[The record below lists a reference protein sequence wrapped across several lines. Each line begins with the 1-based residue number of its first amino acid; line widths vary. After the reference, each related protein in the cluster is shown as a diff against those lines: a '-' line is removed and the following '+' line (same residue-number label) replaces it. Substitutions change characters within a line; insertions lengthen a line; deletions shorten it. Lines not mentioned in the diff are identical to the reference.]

1 MKKLISFIAISVLL
15 FNTIGSLIVFKSMS
29 YCIHK
34 EIKNAITQSIPQ
46 NKLITIII
54 DKNNNKDINFVDDK
68 EFMYKGKMYDVV
80 RQQANGNTTIYYC
93 INDTKEEELYA
104 NLNKEMKTNMDTN
117 PVKNKTKHI
126 LNKITISLFYEDIKN
141 THTNIAYNITYP
153 IDYIVSIN
161 HLYDVITPPPK
172 TV

>member
-1 MKKLISFIAISVLL
+1 MKKLISFIAISILL
-15 FNTIGSLIVFKSMS
+15 FNTFGSLIVFQSMS

-34 EIKNAITQSIPQ
+34 EIKNTITQNIPK
-46 NKLITIII
+46 NKLITIIV
-54 DKNNNKDINFVDDK
+54 DKNNNKDINFIDDK

-80 RQQANGNTTIYYC
+80 RQQTNGNTTIYYC

-104 NLNKEMKTNMDTN
+104 NLNKEVKTNMDTN
-117 PVKNKTKHI
+117 PVKNKTKQI

-141 THTNIAYNITYP
+141 TPTEIAYNIIYP
-153 IDYIVSIN
+153 IDYIVFVN
-161 HLYDVITPPPK
+161 HFYDVIIPPPK

>member
-1 MKKLISFIAISVLL
+1 V
-15 FNTIGSLIVFKSMS
+15 
-29 YCIHK
+29 
-34 EIKNAITQSIPQ
+34 
-46 NKLITIII
+46 
-54 DKNNNKDINFVDDK
+54 
-68 EFMYKGKMYDVV
+68 
-80 RQQANGNTTIYYC
+80 
-93 INDTKEEELYA
+93 
-104 NLNKEMKTNMDTN
+104 KTNMDTN

-141 THTNIAYNITYP
+141 THTNIAYNIIYP